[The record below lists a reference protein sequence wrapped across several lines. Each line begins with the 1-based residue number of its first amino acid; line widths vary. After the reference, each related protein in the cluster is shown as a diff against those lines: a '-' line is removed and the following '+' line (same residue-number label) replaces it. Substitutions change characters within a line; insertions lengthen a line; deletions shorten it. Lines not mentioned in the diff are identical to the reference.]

1 MGPWA
6 GVQVG
11 VELLLLVLESL
22 IVERGAVELL
32 LVELVEGGEEEVLWV
47 FVRWFGSFVMR
58 QQGVCLQSL
67 SVEFVGLGLLKIDA
81 RRRLILYQTHLY
93 PCIWQSLAQ

>member
-1 MGPWA
+1 MGPA

-22 IVERGAVELL
+22 IVERGVVELLLAELL
-32 LVELVEGGEEEVLWV
+32 LVELVEGVEAEEVLWV

-58 QQGVCLQSL
+58 QQRVCLQSL

-93 PCIWQSLAQ
+93 PCI

>member
-1 MGPWA
+1 VGPWA

-32 LVELVEGGEEEVLWV
+32 LVELVEGVEEEVLWV

>member
-22 IVERGAVELL
+22 IVERGVVELL
-32 LVELVEGGEEEVLWV
+32 LVELVEGVEEEVL
-47 FVRWFGSFVMR
+47 
-58 QQGVCLQSL
+58 
-67 SVEFVGLGLLKIDA
+67 VE
-81 RRRLILYQTHLY
+81 
-93 PCIWQSLAQ
+93 

>member
-6 GVQVG
+6 RVQVG
-11 VELLLLVLESL
+11 VELLLLVLEGL
-22 IVERGAVELL
+22 IVERGVVELL
-32 LVELVEGGEEEVLWV
+32 LVELVEGVEEEEVLWV

-58 QQGVCLQSL
+58 QQRVCLQSL

-93 PCIWQSLAQ
+93 PCI

>member
-32 LVELVEGGEEEVLWV
+32 LVELVEGVEEEVLWV

>member
-1 MGPWA
+1 MGLWA

-32 LVELVEGGEEEVLWV
+32 LVELVEGVEEEVLWV

-93 PCIWQSLAQ
+93 PCIWQSLAR

>member
-32 LVELVEGGEEEVLWV
+32 LVELVEGVEEEL
-47 FVRWFGSFVMR
+47 
-58 QQGVCLQSL
+58 SL
-67 SVEFVGLGLLKIDA
+67 IH
-81 RRRLILYQTHLY
+81 I
-93 PCIWQSLAQ
+93 

>member
-22 IVERGAVELL
+22 IVERGVVELL
-32 LVELVEGGEEEVLWV
+32 LVELVEGVEEEVLWV

-58 QQGVCLQSL
+58 QQRVCLQSL

-93 PCIWQSLAQ
+93 PCI

>member
-22 IVERGAVELL
+22 IVERGVVELWL
-32 LVELVEGGEEEVLWV
+32 VGLVEGEEEVLWV

-58 QQGVCLQSL
+58 QQRVCLQSL

-93 PCIWQSLAQ
+93 PCI